1 MKTLANF
8 RNIKETVKHGYQ
20 VVCTSTKPK
29 KKYHGEKLEPKEQV
43 LKHIIGDHEDHH
55 IIMNTILKDKQ
66 NRTKIQ
72 RYKEK
77 EARYRLN
84 NNRYENLFIR
94 LKKQGNG
101 EPILSDQQLHSIEE
115 LFHRIKLRKKSH
127 DKKAGKNKK
136 TIKLSAKQK
145 LLMGLYKSI
154 AFDSLNIEKS
164 NKEPIYLDK
173 IHNDKM
179 KLFWNKYDNWFNKLQ
194 TEPPVVK
201 ADRIENSMQIDILR
215 KEETKA
221 ERAEFKKWIADM
233 NKKNTIPVGVKN
245 KKPEGKKQA
254 KVLKSM
260 ATSPVVDYYICAE
273 GSITKHIEGYE
284 EPQRQLVLL
293 ESTTAKTLEMA
304 LVEMQRLTDKWKEPM
319 QIPFIGKPSHFELT
333 RIYERKSAY
342 LDTVTNVIVNAPNK
356 LVYTNLMSSEEKK
369 KIGLTIAA

>member
-84 NNRYENLFIR
+84 NNRYENLYIR

-127 DKKAGKNKK
+127 DENAGKNKK

-179 KLFWNKYDNWFNKLQ
+179 KLFWNKYDSWYERLQ
-194 TEPPVVK
+194 TESPIAK
-201 ADRIENSMQIDILR
+201 ADRIENAMQIDILK
-215 KEETKA
+215 KEEAKA
-221 ERAEFKKWIADM
+221 KRAEFKKWIADM

-245 KKPEGKKQA
+245 KKLEGKKQA
-254 KVLKSM
+254 KVVKPII
-260 ATSPVVDYYICAE
+260 TSPVVDYYICAE
-273 GSITKHIEGYE
+273 GSVTKHIEGYE

-319 QIPFIGKPSHFELT
+319 QIPFIGKASRFELT

>member
-101 EPILSDQQLHSIEE
+101 EQVLNKQQLHSIEE
-115 LFHRIKLRKKSH
+115 LFHRIKLRRKSSN
-127 DKKAGKNKK
+127 GKTGKSKK

-164 NKEPIYLDK
+164 SKKSINLEK
-173 IHNDKM
+173 IHNK
-179 KLFWNKYDNWFNKLQ
+179 KIESFWNKYDNWFDRLQ
-194 TEPPVVK
+194 TESPIAK
-201 ADRIENSMQIDILR
+201 ADRMENAMQMDLLK
-215 KEETKA
+215 KEEKRT

-245 KKPEGKKQA
+245 KKPEGKKQI
-254 KVLKSM
+254 KIVKSM
-260 ATSPVVDYYICAE
+260 TTTPNIDYYICAE
-273 GSITKHIEGYE
+273 GSVTKHIEGYE

-319 QIPFIGKPSHFELT
+319 QIPFIGKASRFELT
-333 RIYERKSAY
+333 RIYKRKSAY

-369 KIGLTIAA
+369 KMGLSLAA

>member
-20 VVCTSTKPK
+20 VVCTSKK
-29 KKYHGEKLEPKEQV
+29 HKKYHGEKIKQNVQV
-43 LKHIIGDHEDHH
+43 AKHIMGDHENHH
-55 IIMNTILKDKQ
+55 IVMNTILKDKQ
-66 NRTKIQ
+66 GRTKQQ

-84 NNRYENLFIR
+84 NNRYENLYIR

-101 EPILSDQQLHSIEE
+101 EPTLNNQQLHSVEE
-115 LFHRIKLRKKSH
+115 MFHKITQS
-127 DKKAGKNKK
+127 KK
-136 TIKLSAKQK
+136 TVKLTAKQK

-164 NKEPIYLDK
+164 NKKSINLEK
-173 IHNDKM
+173 IHNK
-179 KLFWNKYDNWFNKLQ
+179 KIESFWNKYDNWFDRLQ
-194 TEPPVVK
+194 TESPIAK
-201 ADRIENSMQIDILR
+201 ADRMENAMQMDLLK
-215 KEETKA
+215 KEEKRTK
-221 ERAEFKKWIADM
+221 RAEFKKWIASM

-245 KKPEGKKQA
+245 KKQEWKKQA

-319 QIPFIGKPSHFELT
+319 QIPFIGKASRFELT
-333 RIYERKSAY
+333 RIYERKSVY

-369 KIGLTIAA
+369 KMGLSLAA

>member
-66 NRTKIQ
+66 GRTKVQ

-77 EARYRLN
+77 EAHYRLN

-127 DKKAGKNKK
+127 DEKAGKNKK

-179 KLFWNKYDNWFNKLQ
+179 KLFWNKYDSWYERLQ
-194 TEPPVVK
+194 TESPIAK
-201 ADRIENSMQIDILR
+201 ADRIENAMQIDIQ
-215 KEETKA
+215 
-221 ERAEFKKWIADM
+221 RAEFKKWIADM

-254 KVLKSM
+254 KVVKPII
-260 ATSPVVDYYICAE
+260 TSPVVDYYICAE
-273 GSITKHIEGYE
+273 GSVTKHIEGYE

-304 LVEMQRLTDKWKEPM
+304 LIEMQRLTDKWKEPM
-319 QIPFIGKPSHFELT
+319 QIPFIGKTSHFELT

-342 LDTVTNVIVNAPNK
+342 LDTVTNIIVNAPNK

-369 KIGLTIAA
+369 KIGLTLAA

>member
-84 NNRYENLFIR
+84 NNRYENLYIR

-101 EPILSDQQLHSIEE
+101 EPTLSNQQLHSVEEMFNRIE
-115 LFHRIKLRKKSH
+115 LQKKRR
-127 DKKAGKNKK
+127 NKK
-136 TIKLSAKQK
+136 TIKLNAKQK
-145 LLMGLYKSI
+145 LLIGLYKSI
-154 AFDSLNIEKS
+154 AFDSINIEKS
-164 NKEPIYLDK
+164 NKKPIYLEE
-173 IHNDKM
+173 IHNKKM
-179 KLFWNKYDNWFNKLQ
+179 ESFWNKYDDWFNKLR
-194 TEPPVVK
+194 TESPIAK
-201 ADRIENSMQIDILR
+201 ADRIENAMQTDILK
-215 KEETKA
+215 KEEERTK
-221 ERAEFKKWIADM
+221 RAEFKKWIADM

-245 KKPEGKKQA
+245 KKPKGEKQT
-254 KVLKSM
+254 KIVKPI
-260 ATSPVVDYYICAE
+260 ATTPSIDYYICAE
-273 GSITKHIEGYE
+273 GSMMKHIEGYE

-293 ESTTAKTLEMA
+293 ESTTAKTLEMS

-319 QIPFIGKPSHFELT
+319 QIPFIGKASRFELT

-369 KIGLTIAA
+369 KMGLSLAA

>member
-20 VVCTSTKPK
+20 VVCTSTKH
-29 KKYHGEKLEPKEQV
+29 KKYHGEKITPEVQV
-43 LKHIIGDHEDHH
+43 AKHVMGDHENHH
-55 IIMNTILKDKQ
+55 IIMSTILKDKQ
-66 NRTKIQ
+66 GRTKVQ

-77 EARYRLN
+77 EAHYRLN

-127 DKKAGKNKK
+127 DEKAGKNKK

-194 TEPPVVK
+194 TESPVVK
-201 ADRIENSMQIDILR
+201 ADRMENSMQIDILK
-215 KEETKA
+215 KEEAKA
-221 ERAEFKKWIADM
+221 KRAEFKKWIADM

-254 KVLKSM
+254 KVVKPII
-260 ATSPVVDYYICAE
+260 TSPVVDYYICAE
-273 GSITKHIEGYE
+273 GSVTKHIEGYE

-319 QIPFIGKPSHFELT
+319 QIPFIGKASRFELT

-369 KIGLTIAA
+369 KIGLTLAA